1 MRILSDSLLFRSF
14 VTVVAL
20 TLMIWVLR
28 GLTLL
33 SFLPG
38 LVLWLG
44 MLLSI
49 ALGLLWAWQSSKR
62 W

>member
-1 MRILSDSLLFRSF
+1 MRILPDSFVFRSF
-14 VTVVAL
+14 VAMVVL
-20 TLMIWVLR
+20 TLIIWVLR
-28 GLTLL
+28 GLTVL

-44 MLLSI
+44 LLLSI
-49 ALGLLWAWQSSKR
+49 ALGLLSAWQSSKR

>member
-1 MRILSDSLLFRSF
+1 MRIVSDSLLFRSL
-14 VTVVAL
+14 VAVLGL
-20 TLMIWVLR
+20 TLVIWILR
-28 GLTLL
+28 GLTVL

-44 MLLSI
+44 IFLSL
-49 ALGLLWAWQSSKR
+49 ALGLLTAWQRSKR

>member
-1 MRILSDSLLFRSF
+1 MRIVSDSLLFRSF
-14 VTVVAL
+14 VAVLGL
-20 TLMIWVLR
+20 TLVIWILR
-28 GLTLL
+28 GLTVL

-44 MLLSI
+44 IFLSL
-49 ALGLLWAWQSSKR
+49 ALGLLTAWQRSKR

>member
-1 MRILSDSLLFRSF
+1 MRIVSDSLLFRSF
-14 VTVVAL
+14 VTVVGL
-20 TLMIWVLR
+20 TLVIWILR
-28 GLTLL
+28 GLTVL

-44 MLLSI
+44 IVLSI
-49 ALGLLWAWQSSKR
+49 ALGVLTAWQSSKR

>member
-1 MRILSDSLLFRSF
+1 MRIVSDSLLFRCF
-14 VTVVAL
+14 VVVVGV
-20 TLMIWVLR
+20 TLVIWILR

-33 SFLPG
+33 SFVPG

-44 MLLSI
+44 IFLSI
-49 ALGLLWAWQSSKR
+49 ALGLLSAWQSSKR

>member
-1 MRILSDSLLFRSF
+1 MRIFSDSLVFRSF
-14 VTVVAL
+14 VAVVVL
-20 TLMIWVLR
+20 TFVIWVLR

-44 MLLSI
+44 LLLSV
-49 ALGLLWAWQSSKR
+49 ALGLLSAWQSSKR

>member
-1 MRILSDSLLFRSF
+1 MRIFPDSFVFRSF
-14 VTVVAL
+14 LAAVLL
-20 TLMIWVLR
+20 TLIIWVLR

-38 LVLWLG
+38 LVIWLG
-44 MLLSI
+44 LLLSI
-49 ALGLLWAWQSSKR
+49 ALGLLSAWQSSKR